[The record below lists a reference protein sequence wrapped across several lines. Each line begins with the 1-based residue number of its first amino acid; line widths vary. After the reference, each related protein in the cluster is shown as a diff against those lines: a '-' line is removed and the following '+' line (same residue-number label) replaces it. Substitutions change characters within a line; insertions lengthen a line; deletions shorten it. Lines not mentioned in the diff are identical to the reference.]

1 MGLRTAS
8 RTNVCTGLTV
18 ERIGVNCISAGNG
31 LSAILANY
39 GVGTIVT
46 FDFAGIREVFSA
58 TDTARLRANRHE
70 NIIRRTSENREIPVI
85 IVISIMGA
93 VICSQE
99 VLEEFTP
106 LFLEDPKIGFVK
118 TSRHCFLHDSSVLI
132 HRLVVVLGIESRLK
146 EISVLKE
153 EHLTVN
159 LRIAIEVIFH
169 AVVNDVKDH
178 ADLIAHIG

>member
-1 MGLRTAS
+1 M
-8 RTNVCTGLTV
+8 
-18 ERIGVNCISAGNG
+18 
-31 LSAILANY
+31 
-39 GVGTIVT
+39 
-46 FDFAGIREVFSA
+46 
-58 TDTARLRANRHE
+58 
-70 NIIRRTSENREIPVI
+70 I

-99 VLEEFTP
+99 VLEEFTS

-118 TSRHCFLHDSSVLI
+118 TSSHCFLRDSSVLI

-159 LRIAIEVIFH
+159 FWIAIEVIFH
-169 AVVNDVKDH
+169 VVVNDVKDH